1 MGFEKGKPKTGGRK
15 PGTPNRTT
23 ANLRELLDSF
33 LADNFEEVCREFAAL
48 EGKDKIAVYVKL
60 LEFGLPKRSH
70 AEIMADGQ
78 LRLQTEQITG
88 MVIK

>member
-1 MGFEKGKPKTGGRK
+1 MWNKNILPSFAAVSEIEVCDDITVLFSG
-15 PGTPNRTT
+15 
-23 ANLRELLDSF
+23 DSF